1 MPIVRS
7 LSRRTLLQLRALEAD
22 MRELAGDRRKA
33 FQLLR
38 ASRGATTQ
46 VAQREF
52 WLEFAWLDQEYRV
65 AVQRLARFC
74 VQHGG
79 VARHASVVGEGSRT

>member
-7 LSRRTLLQLRALEAD
+7 LSRRAFVQLRALETNVQ
-22 MRELAGDRRKA
+22 ELARHRNRA

-38 ASRGATTQ
+38 ASRGATTHG
-46 VAQREF
+46 AQREF

-65 AVQRLARFC
+65 AVHKLARFC
-74 VQHGG
+74 LEHLG
-79 VARHASVVGEGSRT
+79 APRSNRTVGEERT

>member
-7 LSRRTLLQLRALEAD
+7 LSRRAFVQLRALEANVQ
-22 MRELAGDRRKA
+22 ELARHRNRA

-38 ASRGATTQ
+38 ASRGATTH

-52 WLEFAWLDQEYRV
+52 WLEFAWLDQEYRA
-65 AVQRLARFC
+65 AVHKLARFC
-74 VQHGG
+74 LEHRGA
-79 VARHASVVGEGSRT
+79 ARPNRIVGEERT

>member
-7 LSRRTLLQLRALEAD
+7 LSRRAFVQLRALEASVQ
-22 MRELAGDRRKA
+22 ELARHRNRA

-38 ASRGATTQ
+38 ARRGATTH

-52 WLEFAWLDQEYRV
+52 WLEFAWLDQEYRA
-65 AVQRLARFC
+65 AVHKLARFC
-74 VQHGG
+74 LEHRSA
-79 VARHASVVGEGSRT
+79 ARPDRAVGEERT

>member
-1 MPIVRS
+1 MLIVRS
-7 LSRRTLLQLRALEAD
+7 LSRRAILQLRALEAN
-22 MRELAGDRRKA
+22 MRELATDRNRA

-38 ASRGATTQ
+38 ASRGATTH

-52 WLEFAWLDQEYRV
+52 WLEFAWLDQEYRA
-65 AVQRLARFC
+65 AVHKLARFC

-79 VARHASVVGEGSRT
+79 VLRPDSTLGEGSRT